1 MTLQEFTAAYDTP
14 NSVVLL
20 EGKRNVAEEDKDRLV
35 ELGGVLAS
43 RTSHIT
49 FRSGNAA
56 GADYYFSKGIA
67 EVAPDRLQVVT
78 PYTGHRKKSNHAGE
92 TFPLDQ
98 VNLANEPEVI
108 YQAKTSGKMDNLI
121 DQYVAG
127 RQNRNTVKAAYII
140 RDTLKVTGTGE
151 IRPATFGLF
160 YDDLQKPR
168 AGGTGHTMEVCE
180 KNGIPFFDQSAW
192 LGWVE

>member
-35 ELGGVLAS
+35 ELGGVLTS

-49 FRSGNAA
+49 LRSGNAD
-56 GADYYFSKGIA
+56 GADYYFSKG
-67 EVAPDRLQVVT
+67 VASVEADRLQVVT
-78 PYTGHRKKSNHAGE
+78 PYTGHRKKSNQAGE
-92 TFPLDQ
+92 TLPLDQ
-98 VNLANEPEVI
+98 VNLANDPEVI

-127 RQNRNTVKAAYII
+127 MQNRTTIKAAYIL

-151 IRPATFGLF
+151 ISPATFGLF
-160 YDDLQKPR
+160 YDDLLNPR
-168 AGGTGHTMEVCE
+168 TGGTGHTMEVCE
-180 KNGIPFFDQSAW
+180 KNGIPFVDQSVW